1 MRMLKKR
8 IFTTLW
14 SLPLLTTIIW
24 FGEPWLFTTFVAI
37 VGLLAILEFY
47 RLVSRLK
54 VSPIYIFGILWTLF
68 FIVIRNP
75 LLPDLIEPYFD
86 FNLVVPILFS
96 AGIIISLTALLT
108 RKEKFNAFPAW
119 AWTFAGILYVGWLL
133 GYIVALRGI
142 EDGRNWVF
150 YALFCTFG
158 SDTAAFFIGR
168 AIGKHK
174 LAPSISPSK
183 TWEGAIGGLLGA
195 VGVSFLFL
203 LPTPITLTSQLN
215 WWQAVVLGLLVSVFG
230 QVGDLVES
238 LFKRNVGAKDS
249 GTLFPGHGG
258 ILDRMDSIVF
268 AVVVVYYWVVCT
280 LQ

>member
-96 AGIIISLTALLT
+96 A
-108 RKEKFNAFPAW
+108 
-119 AWTFAGILYVGWLL
+119 
-133 GYIVALRGI
+133 
-142 EDGRNWVF
+142 
-150 YALFCTFG
+150 
-158 SDTAAFFIGR
+158 
-168 AIGKHK
+168 
-174 LAPSISPSK
+174 
-183 TWEGAIGGLLGA
+183 
-195 VGVSFLFL
+195 
-203 LPTPITLTSQLN
+203 
-215 WWQAVVLGLLVSVFG
+215 
-230 QVGDLVES
+230 
-238 LFKRNVGAKDS
+238 
-249 GTLFPGHGG
+249 
-258 ILDRMDSIVF
+258 
-268 AVVVVYYWVVCT
+268 
-280 LQ
+280 